1 MRTHNIPNTDLE
13 LLINGIAKRL
23 SNYTLRSNANRYHIQ
38 QQRDLLFQLQNI
50 QQQVSS
56 LQLWSIWQ
64 DIETIMHNSLKK
76 DADIGG
82 FTIWIRTKANHHNPF
97 PNTCLIDKYWYL

>member
-1 MRTHNIPNTDLE
+1 MKMNKLYNPQDQLGY
-13 LLINGIAKRL
+13 LIDGIAKRL
-23 SNYTLRSNANRYHIQ
+23 STYTLRSNANPYHIQ
-38 QQRDLLFQLQNI
+38 QQRDLLFKLQQI

-64 DIETIMHNSLKK
+64 DIESIMHSSLKK
-76 DADIGG
+76 DAEIGA
-82 FTIWIRTKANHHNPF
+82 FHIWIRTNHHNPF